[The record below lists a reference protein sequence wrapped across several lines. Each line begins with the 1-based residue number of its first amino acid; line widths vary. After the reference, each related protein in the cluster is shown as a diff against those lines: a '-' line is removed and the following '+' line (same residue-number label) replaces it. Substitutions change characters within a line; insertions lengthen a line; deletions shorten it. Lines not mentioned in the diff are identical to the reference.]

1 MKKFLSIFSACLLSL
16 LAFSCVNE
24 EFATFDETKATA
36 PVLGSYEL
44 GEKALTGSYTPGAF
58 NMGFNDKM
66 PVNHSLILA
75 SVDGKTVNK
84 ALSASFKDTEFSVSI
99 NNIAKALVA
108 LGYQEGAVVSLD
120 MFIRASMQ
128 GTSQDNGRNGHV
140 DSQGHITI
148 SGFEVI
154 IPVVQGNPWEE
165 FTEKS
170 KWSLIG
176 KIAST
181 SNDWTKDEP
190 VYMTPDG
197 TKHVAKNIK
206 LTPDDQFKFRFDAKW
221 DDNRGAPGDVE
232 PYVMNAGDEVEAT
245 PNGKNL
251 GVAAEGNYDILYDA
265 SSETITITEAYQTY
279 PGFDEKSKWSVIGK
293 IASVSGMDWNKDI
306 SMTTDGEWHVCEGVT
321 LTTADQFKFRF
332 DQKWDT
338 NMGAPGDTEPFVVS
352 IDEEQT
358 GTNGGKNLS
367 VPEDGVYD
375 LLCNPEAGLYKIVVS
390 LGGHSPL
397 VGEGGGDEPEGDDKA
412 KVWSIVGVFGGSHW
426 DKDVDLTNTEG
437 DIWVLKNQPFA
448 AGDEFKIRSD
458 HDWDSKFGNY
468 GGPEENST
476 STAEEGNPYGV
487 YLPELGTAFAAGG
500 KNIQI
505 IEDGNYD
512 ITFDLAA
519 MTIKVE
525 VSVRADWY
533 YHGQSESDAWGELP
547 FEKVSDTEYTLAL
560 TTAVANAGFVLKSG
574 ALGEETLWIGADNSQ
589 ELTDGKFV
597 VTVGQEFKISDKKV
611 DGVIAEPGKYVF
623 TFNPQTMTAVLK
635 SFRADWYYHGQSEL
649 TPDWGEL
656 PFEKV
661 SDTEYVL
668 ELKTV
673 SENSEFVL
681 KNGALGEETLW
692 IGADNTQELTD
703 GKFVVTVGKE
713 FKISDQKVNGV
724 IPNPG
729 EYKFIFNPVTMT
741 GLIKNAREDWYYHG
755 QSELTPDWGELP
767 FEKVSDTEYVLK
779 LKTISANSGF
789 VLKNGVVG
797 DNTTWIGPDNSQEL
811 TDGKFVV
818 TIGQEFKI
826 SGDKVDGVIA
836 TPGEYIFTFNP
847 QTMTAV
853 ITSVRA
859 DWYYHGQ
866 SELTPD
872 WGELPFD
879 KVSDTEYVLK
889 LKTDADNYEFVLKN
903 GALDGTTW
911 LGPDSAQEQTEGK
924 FVVKIG
930 EEFKISGEKVN
941 GVIPKAG
948 DYVFTF
954 NPVAMT
960 AVITSVRAD
969 WYYHG
974 QSKENPNWGETP
986 FVKVSDDEYYVILDV
1001 DDNSE
1006 FVLKNGVL
1014 EGTSWIGA
1022 DATLA
1027 GEDGKYTV
1035 TPGFEFAISD
1045 SKVNGVIAKGG
1056 KYKLTFY
1063 PNEMKAVFA
1072 TAEPEYFYHGQSKR
1086 TPNWGTVPFEKVSD
1100 SEYYVIL
1107 EVEAGYGFVLK
1118 TADESSWFGA
1128 AASGKGEDG
1137 KFHVV
1142 LGTEFSIDGDKV
1154 DAVFDAAGLVKLTYN
1169 PKTQKAVVTA
1179 L

>member
-84 ALSASFKDTEFSVSI
+84 ALNASFKDTEFSVSI

-128 GTSQDNGRNGHV
+128 AASQDNGRNGHV

-148 SGFEVI
+148 SGFEVVV
-154 IPVVQGNPWEE
+154 PVAQGNPWEE

-176 KIAST
+176 SIAST
-181 SNDWTKDEP
+181 GNAWNKDEP
-190 VYMTPDG
+190 AYMTPDG

-206 LTPDDQFKFRFDAKW
+206 LTPDDQFKFRFEAKW
-221 DDNRGAPGDVE
+221 DDNRGAPGDTE

-265 SSETITITEAYQTY
+265 SSETITITEAFQTY
-279 PGFDEKSKWSVIGK
+279 PGFDDKSTWGVTGSV
-293 IASVSGMDWNKDI
+293 ASRGLNWDKDVSMI
-306 SMTTDGEWHVCEGVT
+306 TDGEWHVAEGVE
-321 LTTADQFKFRF
+321 LTKGDQFKFRNN
-332 DQKWDT
+332 QKWDE
-338 NMGAPGDTEPFVVS
+338 NFGAPGDTEPFVVT
-352 IDEEQT
+352 IDAEESAV
-358 GTNGGKNLS
+358 GNGKNLA

-375 LLCNPEAGLYKIVVS
+375 LMVNPTAGLYKIVVS
-390 LGGHSPL
+390 LGGFSPL
-397 VGEGGGDEPEGDDKA
+397 VGEGGGDEPGGDDKP
-412 KVWSIVGVFGGSHW
+412 KVWSVIGHIGETSW
-426 DKDVDLTNTEG
+426 DKDFDMTNTEG
-437 DIWVLKNQPFA
+437 DIWVLKSQPFA
-448 AGDEFKIRSD
+448 AGDEFKLRHD
-458 HDWDSKFGNY
+458 HDWGGDL
-468 GGPEENST
+468 GGPEENAQST
-476 STAEEGNPYGV
+476 INPDDVYGV
-487 YLPELGTAFAAGG
+487 YAPEIGTAFEAGS
-500 KNIQI
+500 KNIRI
-505 IEDGNYD
+505 AEDGNYD
-512 ITFDLAA
+512 ITFDYAA
-519 MTIKVE
+519 NTIKIE

-533 YHGQSESDAWGELP
+533 YHGQSESDAWSELP
-547 FEKVSDTEYTLAL
+547 FEKVSDSEYTLTL
-560 TTAVANAGFVLKSG
+560 TTAVANAGFVLKNG

-611 DGVIAEPGKYVF
+611 DGVIAEPGKYIF
-623 TFNPQTMTAVLK
+623 SFNPQTMTAVLK

-692 IGADNTQELTD
+692 IGADNTQELAD

-811 TDGKFVV
+811 IDGKFVV

-872 WGELPFD
+872 WGELPFE

-960 AVITSVRAD
+960 AVISAAVPERAD

-974 QSKENPNWGETP
+974 QSKATPDWGETP

-1022 DATLA
+1022 DATLT

-1035 TPGFEFAISD
+1035 TPGLEFAISG

-1072 TAEPEYFYHGQSKR
+1072 TAEPEYCYHGQSKR
-1086 TPNWGTVPFEKVSD
+1086 TPNWGAVPFEKVSD

-1154 DAVFDAAGLVKLTYN
+1154 DGVFDTAGRVKLTYN

-1179 L
+1179 F